1 MIGASRDLNDS
12 TRGKMRICQAFRRM
26 FRPAL
31 VFHLLGTLLAIPALA
46 QQTPPAPPAVTVAQP
61 AQRNVTEWD
70 EFTGRFEAQD
80 TVEVR
85 ARVSGYLTE
94 IHFTDG
100 QMVNVGDLL
109 FVIDPRPLQREVERL
124 RAEVVS
130 AKARLDYAQKDV
142 ERARPLAKNEN
153 ISEQV
158 FQQRER
164 ELGQADGALQSS
176 QASLAA
182 AELNLEFTRI
192 TAPIAGRISRKLV
205 SVGNY
210 VIGDSS
216 SSTLLTTI
224 VSQDP
229 IYLYFDVS
237 EADYLKYARLGK
249 GAANVNLRQSHT
261 PVSLGLM
268 DEKGYPHSGE
278 LDFIDNRI
286 DQATGSL
293 RGRAVFAN
301 PAGLFTPGLFARIRL
316 AGSGEYL
323 ALLLPDGAISTDQTN
338 RFVYTVADDGTV
350 ADKPVTLGPIVDGM
364 RVIKTGIAA
373 EDWVI
378 VNGIQRARPGGK
390 VTPQRSK
397 IDGQAQASATQ

>member
-1 MIGASRDLNDS
+1 
-12 TRGKMRICQAFRRM
+12 MRICRAIRRIA
-26 FRPAL
+26 PSAL
-31 VFHLLGTLLAIPALA
+31 TLPLLGICLAVPVLA
-46 QQTPPAPPAVTVAQP
+46 QQTPPAPPSVTVAQP
-61 AQRNVTEWD
+61 AQRTISEWD
-70 EFTGRFEAQD
+70 EFTGRFEATD

-85 ARVSGYLTE
+85 ARVSGYLKE

-109 FVIDPRPLQREVERL
+109 FVIDRRPFERTVDRL
-124 RAEVVS
+124 RAEVAS
-130 AKARLDYAQKDV
+130 AKARLDFAQKDF
-142 ERARPLAKNEN
+142 ERARPLAKSEN

-176 QASLAA
+176 QASLAS
-182 AELNLEFTRI
+182 AELDLEFTRI

-210 VIGDSS
+210 VIGDSPT
-216 SSTLLTTI
+216 STLLTTI
-224 VSQDP
+224 VSQEP
-229 IYLYFDVS
+229 INFYFDIS
-237 EADYLKYARLGK
+237 EADYLKYTRLGK
-249 GAANVNLRQSHT
+249 TAPANDLRQSHV
-261 PVSLGLM
+261 PVGLGLL
-268 DEKGYPHSGE
+268 DEKGFPHTGE
-278 LDFIDNRI
+278 LDFVDNRI

-301 PAGLFTPGLFARIRL
+301 PTGLFTPGLFARIRL

-338 RFVYTVADDGTV
+338 RFVFTVADDGTV
-350 ADKPVTLGPIVDGM
+350 TYKPVTLGPIIDGM
-364 RVIKTGIAA
+364 RVVKTGIAA
-373 EDWVI
+373 EDWVV
-378 VNGIQRARPGGK
+378 VNGTQRARAGGK

-397 IDGQAQASATQ
+397 INGEAQASAATQ